1 MLERAWVS
9 LGQHIWDC
17 SRKVPW
23 SECKPAAQDFPGS
36 RTIPAS
42 GCSSPD
48 TLSPSLTAEDE
59 VFFGSMAEER
69 EDASSPEQDA
79 SPGTIH
85 SSAEDLL
92 SIDSG
97 LQGSEY
103 YKDLGLSWPPMEAAV
118 AGGVAS
124 AAALSLKRTSRG
136 AAGCCTL
143 AERPRGHGEMLPQPP
158 CPCGPKGQASLDAT
172 PHYLDADCACSCGA
186 GGQGAFSREESGAA
200 PEGTEA
206 FPLLARSMSTSRRHS
221 WEAPMSPTDGQRR
234 FSLDAS
240 EMGSDTEQ
248 EDAEKEKPPPDPP
261 HAPLAGLAAWSGV
274 RSSTVIQVE
283 IEPLRLDLGLVQK
296 PGNAGFSSGGG
307 KRLRSKSVPTPCDGA
322 SSLRMSHSLEVS
334 LPVTVGIAPPVLE
347 LVEKDQVAPEQ
358 VLMVQ
363 QVLKEL
369 TQYHGA
375 KHGLCAPEGNG
386 EAPQNLTW
394 FEFLSNET
402 EDSGKSDKA
411 ERGTKVR
418 RRLSNLR
425 SRVTGSWQKEKGKSK
440 GREKEAVEVKERP
453 RALHGHELTPGTFS
467 AAACCSL
474 CGKSL
479 LNKAGLQCLNCAV
492 NVHKNCKTLLS
503 ECSGARPKQR
513 DLFLRPPSSPPS
525 SLRSY
530 SPASALREHPHGSL
544 LGPDGG
550 ALGMTIAQRGSS
562 PTPLADTASIRAAA
576 KTGVTGGEMDEGDSG
591 FLKPKAA
598 SEDVVSV
605 APSTAESVF
614 VEDAQ
619 YASLRNELETD
630 AREFEA
636 PSWSLAVEPAY
647 AKQQEREVAKR
658 QDVIYELM
666 QTEMHHVR
674 TLKIMLKVYSRAMRE
689 ELQFGQATILRLFPC
704 VDELLQLHG
713 AFLSQLKELRQEAL
727 EEGSERNYVIQRIGP
742 LLVLQF
748 SGETGEQVKE
758 KYGVFCSSHGEAVLH
773 YKELLQQSKKFQNL
787 IKRISNSS
795 IVRRLGVQECNLLVT
810 QRIMKYPV
818 LVERI
823 IQNTEAGTQ
832 EYEDL
837 TRALALIKEVIT
849 AVDAKVNENEK
860 GQRLREMATKMEMK
874 SSGKFKNGL
883 VFRKEDMLQR
893 RLLVDGVLCWK
904 AASGRLKEILAV
916 LLTDVLLLLQEKDQK
931 YTFASVDAKPPVI
944 SLQKLIVREVANE
957 EKAMFLI
964 SASLKG
970 PEMYEI
976 HTASKEE
983 RNFWMAQIRRAV
995 ESCPDEE
1002 EELLTDP
1009 EEERRQAE
1017 ARAVKLKEFQDRLSQ
1032 KDEQILQSLSDK
1044 QQIYLEMA
1052 EMNGF
1057 EDPGLGARARLIGRA
1072 DSPESLQGEAILKR
1086 AVAEGGCRTRET
1098 PRVLGT
1104 ATPKGLGSARGA
1116 KARLGPMPGAGL
1128 LFSSPPKP
1136 VLAFAV
1142 EGLQSLIFT
1151 QLGGSVAPARSED
1164 TTGGSSLLRRAETF
1178 GGYDSA
1184 TAGLAKMGSF
1194 KRKVCG
1200 GEQRLRDRRA
1210 PPANPEDPASTGGGE
1225 EGLRLGD
1232 SARQER
1238 PGGFLETESELVQR
1252 IQTLSQLLLSLQ
1264 AVMAQQDSYLEV
1276 QRSALLDRE
1285 RQFRLQSTRGN
1296 LLLEQERQRNFEKQR
1311 EELAHVQKLQ
1321 GQLKAE
1327 QRRWERERERQ
1338 RREAEAAEAQLRVRE
1353 EEARQLKE
1361 RLGQERQEL
1370 ERQREAYQHDL
1381 ERLREAQRTVERERE
1396 RLEQQ
1401 RRLKKHSATAAFS
1414 PPEAGQGPLSHSASF
1429 NGEGLEGKP
1438 GGRGSVSAMD
1448 YLERAELARRD
1459 SAASPALEGVR
1470 PVLPLKTEVP
1480 LHLLSATNQIQKQA
1494 AVQQQI
1500 PTKLAAFTKGSKEKA
1515 GKGSAKASHRTESSA
1530 SVDLRQLLPRSA
1542 GKDEPLAR
1550 SRSSMSPVFPHSQS
1564 VAFLP
1569 EPPAEGAHPEAL
1581 PPAANLFKPNSVHA
1595 LPPTPDDLAKEDVIF
1610 F

>member
-1 MLERAWVS
+1 MADS
-9 LGQHIWDC
+9 LLNHSWPSF
-17 SRKVPW
+17 SRRWMKRW
-23 SECKPAAQDFPGS
+23 SFKRGSECKPAAQDFPGS

-92 SIDSG
+92 SIDSA

-103 YKDLGLSWPPMEAAV
+103 YKDLGLSWPPMEAAG

-124 AAALSLKRTSRG
+124 AVALSLERTSRG

-143 AERPRGHGEMLPQPP
+143 AERPRGHGGVLPQAP
-158 CPCGPKGQASLDAT
+158 CPCGPEGQASLDMT

-186 GGQGAFSREESGAA
+186 GGRGAFSREESGAA
-200 PEGTEA
+200 LEGTEA
-206 FPLLARSMSTSRRHS
+206 FPILARSMSTSRRHS
-221 WEAPMSPTDGQRR
+221 WEAPLSPTDGQRR

-248 EDAEKEKPPPDPP
+248 EEDEKEKPPPDPP
-261 HAPLAGLAAWSGV
+261 HAPLAGLAAWSGGGN
-274 RSSTVIQVE
+274 SSTVIKVE

-296 PGNAGFSSGGG
+296 PGKDGFSSAGG
-307 KRLRSKSVPTPCDGA
+307 KRLRSKSVPAPCDGA
-322 SSLRMSHSLEVS
+322 SSLRMSRSLEVS
-334 LPVTVGIAPPVLE
+334 LPVTMGIAPPVLE
-347 LVEKDQVAPEQ
+347 LIEKEQVAPEQ

-425 SRVTGSWQKEKGKSK
+425 NRVTGSWQKEKD
-440 GREKEAVEVKERP
+440 
-453 RALHGHELTPGTFS
+453 
-467 AAACCSL
+467 
-474 CGKSL
+474 
-479 LNKAGLQCLNCAV
+479 CAV
-492 NVHKNCKTLLS
+492 NVHKNCKTLLP
-503 ECSGARPKQR
+503 ECSGAKPKQR
-513 DLFLRPPSSPPS
+513 DSFLRPPSSPPS

-530 SPASALREHPHGSL
+530 SPASAFREHPHGSL

-562 PTPLADTASIRAAA
+562 PTPLADAASARASA
-576 KTGVTGGEMDEGDSG
+576 KPGLTGAEMDEGDSG

-598 SEDVVSV
+598 SEDAVSV
-605 APSTAESVF
+605 APSMAESVF

-704 VDELLQLHG
+704 ADELLELHG

-727 EEGSERNYVIQRIGP
+727 EEGSERNYVVQRIGA
-742 LLVLQF
+742 LLVQQF
-748 SGETGEQVKE
+748 SGETGELVKE
-758 KYGVFCSSHGEAVLH
+758 KYGVFCSSHGEAVAH

-860 GQRLREMATKMEMK
+860 GQRLREMATKMEVK

-1002 EELLTDP
+1002 EELLADP

-1057 EDPGLGARARLIGRA
+1057 EDPAPGSRPRLIGRA
-1072 DSPESLQGEAILKR
+1072 DSPESLQGEAILKK
-1086 AVAEGGCRTRET
+1086 AVAE
-1098 PRVLGT
+1098 
-1104 ATPKGLGSARGA
+1104 
-1116 KARLGPMPGAGL
+1116 
-1128 LFSSPPKP
+1128 
-1136 VLAFAV
+1136 V

-1151 QLGGSVAPARSED
+1151 QLGGSAAPARSED

-1194 KRKVCG
+1194 KRKVYG

-1210 PPANPEDPASTGGGE
+1210 PPANPEDPPSAGGE

-1232 SARQER
+1232 SVRQER
-1238 PGGFLETESELVQR
+1238 PSSSLETESELVQR
-1252 IQTLSQLLLSLQ
+1252 VQTLSQLLLSLQ
-1264 AVMAQQDSYLEV
+1264 AVLAQQESYLEV

-1285 RQFRLQSTRGN
+1285 RQFRLQSTRGS

-1338 RREAEAAEAQLRVRE
+1338 RREAEAAEARLRLRE

-1381 ERLREAQRTVERERE
+1381 ERLREAQRAVERERE

-1401 RRLKKHSATAAFS
+1401 RRLKKQSASAFS
-1414 PPEAGQGPLSHSASF
+1414 PPEAGQGPLGHSASF
-1429 NGEGLEGKP
+1429 NGEGLEGSKP
-1438 GGRGSVSAMD
+1438 GGRGSVVSATD
-1448 YLERAELARRD
+1448 YLERGELARRD

-1480 LHLLSATNQIQKQA
+1480 LHLLSATNQIQKPA

-1530 SVDLRQLLPRSA
+1530 SVDLRQLFPRSA
-1542 GKDEPLAR
+1542 GKDEPP
-1550 SRSSMSPVFPHSQS
+1550 SRIRNSMSPVFPHSQN

-1569 EPPAEGAHPEAL
+1569 EPPAEGAHPDPL